1 MLLGEGGEAYLDREI
16 LKVRDEI
23 GEEEFHEYAME
34 FFKNSNINYRE
45 FFKIEEPQ
53 TKVSSNIQAQTKIEK
68 EEI

>member
-1 MLLGEGGEAYLDREI
+1 L
-16 LKVRDEI
+16 RDEI